1 LFLVGDFAS
10 FFTKRRFRS
19 SLEQLELT
27 SAPLA
32 ALSAKIEERFL
43 ACGRALHDQAE
54 LTTRLSEQSGRLKA
68 FGQHSEQSNTA
79 IRRVGLLISTHLSLS
94 EEFAR
99 EVDRL
104 AKSLDAHAAHL
115 QELLSDQQQLERSFA
130 PMGFLHLFFRIE
142 SAALPVELQTLF
154 HAVTAEM
161 QRLYTD
167 VSASF
172 ADHEKA
178 IGETHRRA
186 AITARQLHEQSAHH
200 AAVAARKR
208 TEVERSLAFLET
220 ELGKSDQRNGQLDAA
235 IGDLNR
241 EIDTITVSLQYQDIT
256 RQKMEHVQM
265 AARNVL
271 DQFSSPGATPLKHRL
286 RAQQVL
292 CEVQAMQLGAV
303 QQELESATTTIKSG
317 LSALLE
323 RLNWI
328 ENECL
333 SVASLKQIT
342 ADMDAVTADMI
353 AAHRITS
360 GLMRDSLES
369 LTKAIESTR
378 RFAGATTNASDTM
391 RRLAADL
398 HLIGLN
404 AQVQSV
410 QANNG
415 SLEVLSGAASA
426 ISREAGALSSNFET
440 KLAAT
445 TESFTKLVES
455 EGALHEKTCAKY
467 STLQGEDA
475 KIFDDLT
482 HELETG
488 KALVTEV
495 GSLLLQLKERADEL
509 LPSVD
514 LADFSRDAIANAR
527 TVFISLAAACADGLQ
542 GDESDDKATLAD
554 LQSNY
559 TMNSEREAHAAAL
572 GMHSGVSPA
581 QTNPPPD
588 VDAEQFGSLASAGT
602 AGKETLGENVELF

>member
-1 LFLVGDFAS
+1 
-10 FFTKRRFRS
+10 
-19 SLEQLELT
+19 
-27 SAPLA
+27 
-32 ALSAKIEERFL
+32 
-43 ACGRALHDQAE
+43 
-54 LTTRLSEQSGRLKA
+54 
-68 FGQHSEQSNTA
+68 
-79 IRRVGLLISTHLSLS
+79 
-94 EEFAR
+94 
-99 EVDRL
+99 
-104 AKSLDAHAAHL
+104 
-115 QELLSDQQQLERSFA
+115 
-130 PMGFLHLFFRIE
+130 
-142 SAALPVELQTLF
+142 
-154 HAVTAEM
+154 
-161 QRLYTD
+161 
-167 VSASF
+167 
-172 ADHEKA
+172 
-178 IGETHRRA
+178 
-186 AITARQLHEQSAHH
+186 
-200 AAVAARKR
+200 
-208 TEVERSLAFLET
+208 
-220 ELGKSDQRNGQLDAA
+220 
-235 IGDLNR
+235 
-241 EIDTITVSLQYQDIT
+241 
-256 RQKMEHVQM
+256 
-265 AARNVL
+265 
-271 DQFSSPGATPLKHRL
+271 
-286 RAQQVL
+286 
-292 CEVQAMQLGAV
+292 
-303 QQELESATTTIKSG
+303 
-317 LSALLE
+317 LLE